1 MLYLYKNDWKYSCKE
16 PLMTQGQNPEKQDDG
31 TLRRMFVSAE
41 LTNFMIYLHAICTTH
56 CIIFTQ
62 F

>member
-1 MLYLYKNDWKYSCKE
+1 
-16 PLMTQGQNPEKQDDG
+16 MTQGQNPEKQDDG